1 MVYTRRENTL
11 ATGRSISASTPGVD
25 SMLSALKGMAA
36 GSLATVPMTIFMLAM
51 QRVLPRWQRYSLPP
65 EKITEELVR
74 RVRPGKPASRKER
87 RGLSLVFHL
96 GYGAAMGAFY
106 NLLMARI
113 ALPAILKGVVFGL
126 VVWFGS
132 YLGLLPV
139 MGISQSAPRQ
149 PLRRNVLMIG
159 AHIVWGAV
167 TGLAADLLSN

>member
-1 MVYTRRENTL
+1 
-11 ATGRSISASTPGVD
+11 
-25 SMLSALKGMAA
+25 MLSALKGAAA
-36 GSLATVPMTIFMLAM
+36 GCLATVPMTIFMLAM
-51 QRVLPRWQRYSLPP
+51 QRVLPHWQRYALPP

-74 RVRPGKPASRKER
+74 RVKPGKPANKKER
-87 RGLSLVFHL
+87 RGLSLVFHFS
-96 GYGAAMGAFY
+96 YGAAMGAFY
-106 NLLMARI
+106 SLLMARI
-113 ALPAILKGVVFGL
+113 ALPAILKGIVFGL

-167 TGLAADLLSN
+167 TGLAADALSRPR